1 MKKTLL
7 LMLPLLLFASCSKSI
22 LSDEDEEVQTNQ
34 GLGGID
40 LVCKVNED
48 VASTRASNVFPIDST
63 KIVYLAWAL
72 LDHETGEVVDKSPQL
87 METDDNSD
95 DTDTTPAKKS
105 LDSLHIDCKAGTYDL
120 VLFAGK
126 GYDYPSIGD
135 GGVVTMGVDRF
146 SESYAASKTVTI
158 KEGERTFINCTLKH
172 CVADIRIISTDIK
185 PDNVTHFKVDIKG
198 GCNQYN
204 ILEGYGVGDGTDTRS
219 YEVEYQDFDKGKTMK
234 TNCFIFLPKNGA
246 TVSTTFTI
254 YDEDDNIQYVDI
266 FDNLKAKP
274 NIFYLYNGK
283 MFDRGVHVNGIT
295 VDDSWDVNNKDLKRT
310 N

>member
-7 LMLPLLLFASCSKSI
+7 LMLTLLLFASCSKSI
-22 LSDEDEEVQTNQ
+22 LSDGDEEVQTNQ

-40 LVCKVNED
+40 LVCKVDES
-48 VASTRASNVFPIDST
+48 VATTRANNIFPIDST

-72 LDHETGEVVDKSPQL
+72 LDNETGEVVDKSPQL
-87 METDDNSD
+87 METDDD
-95 DTDTTPAKKS
+95 DTDATPVKKS
-105 LDSLHIDCKAGTYDL
+105 LDSLHIDCKAGKYNL

-126 GYDYPSIGD
+126 GYDYPKIDD

-146 SESYAASKTVTI
+146 SESYSAKKAVTI
-158 KEGERTFINCTLKH
+158 KEGERTFVDCTLKH

-185 PDNVTHFKVDIKG
+185 PNNVTHYKVDIKG

-219 YEVEYQDFDKGKTMK
+219 YEAEYQASAEGKQIR
-234 TNCFIFLPKNGA
+234 TNTFIFLPKNGA
-246 TVSTTFTI
+246 TVSTTFTM
-254 YDEDDNIQYVDI
+254 YDEDDNVQYVDI

-295 VDDSWDVNNKDLKRT
+295 VDENWEEINNKDLKRT